1 MQKLEEENQEK
12 KIDCPRCKNSN
23 VNDCFGCLGEGKI
36 DSDFQICPVKKI
48 YILVINHNWC

>member
-12 KIDCPRCKNSN
+12 KIDCPRCKNSK

-48 YILVINHNWC
+48 YILLINHNWC